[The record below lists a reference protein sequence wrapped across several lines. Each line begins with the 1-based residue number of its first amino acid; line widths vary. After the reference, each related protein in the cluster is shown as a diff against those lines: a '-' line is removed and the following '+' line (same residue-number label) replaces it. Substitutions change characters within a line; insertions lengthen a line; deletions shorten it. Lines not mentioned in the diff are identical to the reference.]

1 MCLQSSFQLFQ
12 GDSYRL
18 TMCWCPSFSKLS
30 EYLDKHPCFL
40 ILLQYHWP
48 TLISLNHQASKLS
61 LFFREV
67 FITREWKQ
75 QQNWESAF
83 VLLFMLCGRW
93 IRAGERSTDACYQ
106 PWQSY
111 RDLQCSINL
120 VNWIPNPDCWALGKK
135 QTMLRELFCNAGLP
149 VDTSTQRH
157 FTGNLLLERASM
169 PSWKKRLHL
178 KEKIKKFPLKI
189 VKTGIPQGELNVQSL
204 LL

>member
-1 MCLQSSFQLFQ
+1 
-12 GDSYRL
+12 
-18 TMCWCPSFSKLS
+18 MCWCPSFSRVNCLNIWINIHVS
-30 EYLDKHPCFL
+30 WFCYNVIDLHF
-40 ILLQYHWP
+40 QHWSIKP
-48 TLISLNHQASKLS
+48 QKLS

-75 QQNWESAF
+75 KKTESSS

-135 QTMLRELFCNAGLP
+135 QTRLRELFCNAGLP
-149 VDTSTQRH
+149 VDTSMHRH
-157 FTGNLLLERASM
+157 CTANLLWERASM
-169 PSWKKRLHL
+169 PSCKKRLHL
-178 KEKIKKFPLKI
+178 QGKKKSQLDC
-189 VKTGIPQGELNVQSL
+189 
-204 LL
+204 

>member
-1 MCLQSSFQLFQ
+1 MLFFKLNCLNIWINIHVSLFCHNIT
-12 GDSYRL
+12 DL
-18 TMCWCPSFSKLS
+18 HLHHSK
-30 EYLDKHPCFL
+30 
-40 ILLQYHWP
+40 
-48 TLISLNHQASKLS
+48 HQAPKLS

-67 FITREWKQ
+67 FITGEWKQ
-75 QQNWESAF
+75 QRNWESAF

-149 VDTSTQRH
+149 VGTSMKKAFHWKLT
-157 FTGNLLLERASM
+157 FGMSLDAILEEKAPPGREN
-169 PSWKKRLHL
+169 KK
-178 KEKIKKFPLKI
+178 KKFQLDC
-189 VKTGIPQGELNVQSL
+189 
-204 LL
+204 

>member
-1 MCLQSSFQLFQ
+1 MSSKFISTISGRHIEANNVLMPFFQQ
-12 GDSYRL
+12 
-18 TMCWCPSFSKLS
+18 SKLS

-40 ILLQYHWP
+40 ILLQCHWP
-48 TLISLNHQASKLS
+48 TLPALKHQASKLS

-75 QQNWESAF
+75 KKTESSS

-135 QTMLRELFCNAGLP
+135 QTRLRELFCNAGLP
-149 VDTSTQRH
+149 VDTSMHRH
-157 FTGNLLLERASM
+157 CTANLLWERASM
-169 PSWKKRLHL
+169 PSCKKRLHL
-178 KEKIKKFPLKI
+178 QDKKKSQLDC
-189 VKTGIPQGELNVQSL
+189 
-204 LL
+204 